1 MKLIR
6 DYNFA
11 TVFGED
17 PVADS
22 RDIPTYVNVK
32 FKYRRTN
39 EGARSR
45 ASDSN
50 FNRAANR
57 SLVYPLE
64 DRNRGVV
71 GPSWYLGGKS
81 NALTSILCISNSC
94 FALWR
99 KDEGLGA
106 NATKGVSEIARF
118 LEQSRILKGF
128 GKLIRF
134 QRELARR
141 FTIRCTLFH
150 LLPSPSTLSTLSL

>member
-17 PVADS
+17 PVVDS

-39 EGARSR
+39 EGARSQ

-50 FNRAANR
+50 FNQAANR

-64 DRNRGVV
+64 DRNRRVV

-99 KDEGLGA
+99 KGEGLGT
-106 NATKGVSEIARF
+106 NATKGVSRIRNRAFSRAVADSQRLWEADPFSART
-118 LEQSRILKGF
+118 RPKIYD
-128 GKLIRF
+128 
-134 QRELARR
+134 
-141 FTIRCTLFH
+141 
-150 LLPSPSTLSTLSL
+150 